1 MASIPTVGSVMTPMP
16 HSIDVGEDIV
26 SARVLMSEHDI
37 RHLPVLSNGKIAG
50 VITDRDIQVAG
61 SLSGDRIVP
70 LLVREACHMPA
81 YVAAQDE
88 PLDAVLEEMAE
99 RQLSS
104 VVVVDHRGKLVG
116 IVTLSDV
123 CRLLVVALRGLPLKR
138 SASRK
143 SAARFS
149 G

>member
-1 MASIPTVGSVMTPMP
+1 MT
-16 HSIDVGEDIV
+16 
-26 SARVLMSEHDI
+26 EHDI

-61 SLSGDRIVP
+61 SLTGDRVVP

-81 YVAAQDE
+81 YVAARDD
-88 PLDAVLEEMAE
+88 PLDEVLEEMAE

-104 VVVVDHRGKLVG
+104 VVVVDHRGKLIG
-116 IVTLSDV
+116 IVTLSNV
-123 CRLLVVALRGLPLKR
+123 CRLLVLAVRDSPLKR
-138 SASRK
+138 PHSESRRSARGS
-143 SAARFS
+143 S